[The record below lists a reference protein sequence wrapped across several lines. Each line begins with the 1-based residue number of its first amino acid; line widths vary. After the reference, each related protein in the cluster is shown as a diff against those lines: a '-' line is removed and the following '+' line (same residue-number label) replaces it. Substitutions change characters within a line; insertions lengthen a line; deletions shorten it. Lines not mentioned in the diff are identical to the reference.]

1 MEKEQTEIKGMG
13 KKKLKMLPLALFI
26 MFAAISMADKLWLQ
40 NEYVRQAA
48 WACLCGCINADFFL
62 SKGKAAKAITLV
74 LSIACDAIL
83 IWDIYQIIT
92 A

>member
-1 MEKEQTEIKGMG
+1 MDKEQTEIKGMG

-26 MFAAISMADKLWLQ
+26 MFAAISMADKLWLH
-40 NEYVRQAA
+40 NEYVRLAA
-48 WACLCGCINADFFL
+48 WACLCGCINAEFFL
-62 SKGKAAKAITLV
+62 SENKTAKAITLV